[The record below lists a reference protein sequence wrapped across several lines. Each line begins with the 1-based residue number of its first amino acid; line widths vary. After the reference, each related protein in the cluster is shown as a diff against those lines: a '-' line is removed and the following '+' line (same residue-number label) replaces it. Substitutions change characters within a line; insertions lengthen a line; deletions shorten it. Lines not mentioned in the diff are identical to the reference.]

1 MYERSAIVLERYF
14 ENLLEYRREGN
25 LRDNFYFY
33 CELVEKLEK
42 YQVNYQKEFIAI
54 QDYNET
60 LKKIK
65 TIQLTQEKLYKR
77 SAKLEYNRN
86 LLFNNLD
93 GKIDEIEKCIE
104 KIESDIE
111 KNNKDMAVI
120 LHIEAST
127 EICSVALSEDGQ
139 VFFER
144 VNKEDRS
151 HAKVLA
157 PFVEEALKNA
167 DEQGA
172 KINAVALSCG
182 PGSYTSLRI
191 ASSTAKGVCYGRNIP
206 LIAIPT
212 TAIMCV
218 PVLFREDIPEDAL
231 LCPMI
236 DARRTEVYATVYD
249 RALGVIKETH
259 AEVVTEESF
268 KELLDR
274 QPVYFFGNGAEKCK
288 EIIKHPNAHFLN
300 EHRNPMAKN
309 MMPLAERAWF
319 DERFEDIA
327 YFEPFYL
334 KNYVAAKPKD
344 LLKS

>member
-1 MYERSAIVLERYF
+1 M
-14 ENLLEYRREGN
+14 RR
-25 LRDNFYFY
+25 
-33 CELVEKLEK
+33 
-42 YQVNYQKEFIAI
+42 
-54 QDYNET
+54 
-60 LKKIK
+60 LKNQRMM
-65 TIQLTQEKLYKR
+65 TI
-77 SAKLEYNRN
+77 
-86 LLFNNLD
+86 
-93 GKIDEIEKCIE
+93 
-104 KIESDIE
+104 
-111 KNNKDMAVI
+111 I

-127 EICSVALSEDGQ
+127 DCCSVALSQDGH

-144 VNKEDRS
+144 TDREERS

-157 PFVEEALKNA
+157 PFVEEAIKVA

-218 PVLFREDIPEDAL
+218 PVLFRDDLPEDAL

-236 DARRTEVYATVYD
+236 DARRNEVYATVYD
-249 RALGVIKETH
+249 RALGVEKETH
-259 AEVVTEESF
+259 AEVATEESF
-268 KELLDR
+268 KEFLDR
-274 QPVYFFGNGAEKCK
+274 GPVFFFGNGAEKCK
-288 EIIKHPNAHFLN
+288 SIISHPNARFLDGY
-300 EHRNPMAKN
+300 RNPLAKN
-309 MMPLAERAWF
+309 MMPLGERAWF

-334 KNYVAAKPKD
+334 KNFVATKPKE
-344 LLKS
+344 LLKNF